1 MSTPKKFM
9 QVFDRLYAAYG
20 LQHWWPG
27 DTPFEI
33 MVGAVLT
40 QNTSWVNVE
49 KSIENLKANQALDPR
64 VIVDTQHKR
73 LASWL
78 KPVGYFN
85 VKTKRLKNYCDWYLS
100 EGEVPKLSKSETM
113 SLRLKLLSVNGVG
126 PETADDILLYA
137 FNRPVFVIDG
147 YKKRLFTRLGYIGDD
162 DAYED
167 LRAIFE
173 NKLQKQNDK
182 VKLFNEYHALI
193 VHHAK
198 HICKTKPVCVDCCLS
213 EVCDYIKHKF

>member
-20 LQHWWPG
+20 PQDWWPG

-49 KSIENLKANQALDPR
+49 KGIENLKANQALHPQ
-64 VIVDTQHKR
+64 VIVDTHHKR
-73 LASWL
+73 LANWL

-100 EGEVPKLSKSETM
+100 EGEVPELSKLDTI
-113 SLRLKLLSVNGVG
+113 SLRSKLLSVNGVG

-137 FNRPVFVIDG
+137 FERPVFVIDT
-147 YKKRLFTRLGYIGDD
+147 YTKRLFSRLGYIEAEAD
-162 DAYED
+162 YEKA
-167 LRAIFE
+167 RSIFE
-173 NKLQKQNDK
+173 NKLQNLSVQ

-193 VHHAK
+193 VSHAK
-198 HICKTKPVCVDCCLS
+198 QHCKTKPLCTDCCLKRQ
-213 EVCDYIKHKF
+213 CKY